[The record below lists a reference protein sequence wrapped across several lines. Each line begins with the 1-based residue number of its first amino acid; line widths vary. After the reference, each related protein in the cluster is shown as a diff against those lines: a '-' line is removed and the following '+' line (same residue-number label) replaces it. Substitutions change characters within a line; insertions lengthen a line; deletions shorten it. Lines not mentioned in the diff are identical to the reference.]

1 MQVVDITADLGE
13 VIICPKTELEEVI
26 QNVKTIIT
34 TLQGSV
40 PLDRDFGIDS
50 TVIDKPVNVIR
61 PLLVKEIKEKIEQY
75 EPRAKLISIN
85 WDGEGMQG
93 VITPTV
99 RVAIR

>member
-13 VIICPKTELEEVI
+13 VIIFPKNELEEVI

-40 PLDRDFGIDS
+40 PLDRDFGIDL

-75 EPRAKLISIN
+75 EPRAKLVSIDWN
-85 WDGEGMQG
+85 GEGLQG